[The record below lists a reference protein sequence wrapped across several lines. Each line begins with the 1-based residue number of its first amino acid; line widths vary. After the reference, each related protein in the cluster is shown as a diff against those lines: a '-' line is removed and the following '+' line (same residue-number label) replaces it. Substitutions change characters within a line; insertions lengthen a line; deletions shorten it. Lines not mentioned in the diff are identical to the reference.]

1 MLTIS
6 KMLKQK
12 KHWTSQPENIKISNI
27 VYRYRMIKRKIS
39 PCNQVNARKTQTG
52 GSRSGND

>member
-1 MLTIS
+1 
-6 KMLKQK
+6 MLKQK
-12 KHWTSQPENIKISNI
+12 KHWTSQPENIKISNSI
-27 VYRYRMIKRKIS
+27 VYRYRMIKRIIS

>member
-1 MLTIS
+1 
-6 KMLKQK
+6 MLKQK

-39 PCNQVNARKTQTG
+39 PCNQVNARKNQTG